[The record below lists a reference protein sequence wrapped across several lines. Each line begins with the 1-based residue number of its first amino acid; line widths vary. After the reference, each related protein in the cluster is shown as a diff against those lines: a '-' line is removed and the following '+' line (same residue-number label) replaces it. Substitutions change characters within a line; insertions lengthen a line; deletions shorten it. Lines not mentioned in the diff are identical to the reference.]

1 MAAAVG
7 TRMIAA
13 ELIKVVIADARG
25 TERLRWRSE
34 LTAATGC
41 AVVAEAVT
49 ARQAVAVAGFEL
61 PDVVVLGSEL
71 PNEDAIDLVAEL
83 SARSPRTAVLVNLA
97 GDEGLAGAVLR
108 AAGAVPQGGAARPE
122 RWRGPNGA

>member
-1 MAAAVG
+1 MAPAS
-7 TRMIAA
+7 TMIAA
-13 ELIKVVIADARG
+13 ELIRVVIADARG

-34 LTAATGC
+34 LTIATGC

-61 PDVVVLGSEL
+61 PDVIVLGSDL

-83 SARSPRTAVLVNLA
+83 NSRSPRTAVLVNLA
-97 GDEGLAGAVLR
+97 SDDGLADSVLKVAGAVL
-108 AAGAVPQGGAARPE
+108 QGGAARPE
-122 RWRGPNGA
+122 RWRRPDGT